1 MKITF
6 LLISIERSGGV
17 RVTIEIANQLAKLK
31 HKCSLVVLGN
41 EPIPFPVHQDVE
53 IIRTQSSSRTIL
65 SAITKVFTLA
75 SGVPA
80 DSDIVVASYYLTAY
94 SAILAKLIAKSSCLF
109 YIIQGYEPNYFRQK
123 SRRIKWISY
132 LLARLSYYLPL
143 HKTAISHWLSSV
155 LAIKGHQNIPVL
167 NNGISSEVFTHR
179 NITVPSAK
187 FVIMTFANSRPNRG
201 FYDFCAAVELL
212 AQKRLDFELLLVG
225 TEPAVANVLT
235 LPYHFLTPLNDEE
248 LVAAYH
254 KASIFVTCSHEEG
267 FGLTPLEAMSCGV
280 PVVCTDSGGLRD
292 YASGDEN
299 CLMVPVRDINQI
311 AAAIMQLF
319 DNSELRTKFIING
332 QKTALQFD
340 WPIIGAQYEALFMHA
355 TKSVRS

>member
-1 MKITF
+1 MNISF

-17 RVTIEIANQLAKLK
+17 RVTVEIANQLANLK
-31 HKCSLVVLGN
+31 HKCRLVVSGN
-41 EPIPFPVHQDVE
+41 GPIPFPLHQDVE
-53 IIRTQSSSRTIL
+53 IIRTEFSPRTPF

-75 SGVPA
+75 KGVPA

-94 SAILAKLIAKSSCLF
+94 SAIFAKLIAKSSCLF

-123 SRRIKWISY
+123 SGRIQWISH
-132 LLARLSYYLPL
+132 LLASLSYYLPL
-143 HKTAISHWLSSV
+143 HKTAISHWLSNV
-155 LAIKGHQNIPVL
+155 LTIKGHKNIPVV
-167 NNGISSEVFTHR
+167 NNGISSKVFTYR
-179 NITVPSAK
+179 NQPVSSAK

-212 AQKRLDFELLLVG
+212 AQNRLDFELLLVG
-225 TEPAVANVLT
+225 TDPVIANVLKV
-235 LPYHFLTPLNDEE
+235 PYHFLTPINDEE

-292 YASGDEN
+292 YARCDEN
-299 CLMVPVRDINQI
+299 CLMVPVGDIKQI
-311 AAAIMQLF
+311 AASITQLL
-319 DNSELRTKFIING
+319 DDTKLRTKFILNG

-340 WPIIGAQYEALFMHA
+340 WSFIGGQYEALFNQA
-355 TKSVRS
+355 TNSER